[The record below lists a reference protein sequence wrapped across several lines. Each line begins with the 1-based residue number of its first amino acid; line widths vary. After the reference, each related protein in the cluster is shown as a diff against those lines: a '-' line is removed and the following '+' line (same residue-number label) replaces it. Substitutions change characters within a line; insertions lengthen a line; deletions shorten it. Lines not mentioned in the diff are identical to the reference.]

1 MTNDLFT
8 QTDLEQMEK
17 LGISEDEA
25 KRQLAILEKGQRWT
39 VLERP
44 CTTGDGIAVLA
55 SEDQERFVSRWQEAA
70 EKGRLSAFL
79 PASGAATR
87 MFAFLERIRNQVER
101 VTLDETAD
109 KFGQASDDY
118 QEFRVFVESLE
129 EFAFF
134 EPLAE
139 VMGKA
144 GTSLQEKLQAG
155 VYNDILDFLLEP
167 RGLHYSTRPKALIP
181 FHRYADHYRTALEE
195 HLVES
200 THTVRDQKQ
209 RCRVHF
215 TLAPENRAEA
225 EAYGR
230 EAAAKYGERLGV
242 QYELSFSIQSP
253 ATNTLAVDLDNKPF
267 RKVDGNLLF
276 RPGGHG
282 ALLENLNQLEGDIV
296 LIKNIDNVVTDE
308 RRDLVVRHQRILAGM
323 LLELQH
329 EIFNYL
335 RLLQSGSLEVND
347 LQKVLDFVVYRL
359 NPSME
364 EQLFSCG
371 DEEKVARLFRLLNR
385 PLRVCGMV
393 VNRGEPGGGPFWVK
407 DASGGLSLQ
416 VVEQAEI
423 DRDSPEQVAILEGST
438 HFSPVQIVCG
448 LRDFKGRPFNLTQF
462 VDPAAVFISRKTEDG
477 RELKALELPGLWNG
491 GMAYWNTMF
500 VEIPE
505 ETFNPVKT
513 INDLLRPGHRA
524 GPSGQLAAGSGQEK
538 SLGTKH

>member
-1 MTNDLFT
+1 MTGDLFT
-8 QTDLEQMEK
+8 QADLEQMEE
-17 LGISEDEA
+17 LGITADEA
-25 KRQLAILEKGQRWT
+25 KRQLAILEKGQRWIA
-39 VLERP
+39 LERP
-44 CTTGDGIAVLA
+44 CTPGDGIAILDPA
-55 SEDQERFVSRWQEAA
+55 DQKRFISRWQEEAD
-70 EKGRLSAFL
+70 KGRLSAFL

-87 MFAFLERIRNQVER
+87 MFAFLQRIRNQVER
-101 VTLDETAD
+101 VTLDGTAD
-109 KFGQASDDY
+109 KFGQSSDDY
-118 QEFRVFVESLE
+118 REFRVFVESLE
-129 EFAFF
+129 DFALF

-139 VMGKA
+139 IMGKA
-144 GTSLQEKLQAG
+144 GTSLQEKLQVG
-155 VYNDILDFLLEP
+155 VYNYILDFLLEP
-167 RGLHYSTRPKALIP
+167 QGLNYSSRPKALIP
-181 FHRYADHYRTALEE
+181 FHRYSDHYRTALEE

-200 THTVRDQKQ
+200 AHTVRDQKQ

-215 TLAPENRAEA
+215 TVTPENQAEA
-225 EAYGR
+225 EAYGW
-230 EAAAKYGERLGV
+230 EAAAKYSERLGV
-242 QYELSFSIQSP
+242 HYELSFSIQSL

-267 RKVDGNLLF
+267 RKLDGNLLF

-308 RRDLVVRHQRILAGM
+308 RRDSVVRHQRILVGA
-323 LLELQH
+323 LLEVQH

-335 RLLQSGSLEVND
+335 RLLQSEFLGGND
-347 LQKVLDFVVYRL
+347 VQEVLDFVARRL

-364 EQLFSCG
+364 EQLLDCG

-407 DASGGLSLQ
+407 DASGRLSLQ

-423 DRDSPEQVAILEGST
+423 DRGSPEQMAILEGST

-448 LRDFKGRPFNLTQF
+448 LRDFQGQPFNLTKF
-462 VDPAAVFISRKTEDG
+462 VDPEAVFVSRKTEDG

-491 GMAYWNTMF
+491 GMAYWNTIF
-500 VEIPE
+500 VEVPE

-524 GPSGQLAAGSGQEK
+524 LPREQ
-538 SLGTKH
+538 

>member
-1 MTNDLFT
+1 MTKNLFT
-8 QTDLEQMEK
+8 QADLEQMEK
-17 LGISEDEA
+17 LGITEDEA
-25 KRQLAILEKGQRWT
+25 RRQLASLEKGQRWT
-39 VLERP
+39 TLERP
-44 CTTGDGIAVLA
+44 CTTGDGIAILDP
-55 SEDQERFVSRWQEAA
+55 EDQAPLISRWQEGAD
-70 EKGRLSAFL
+70 KGRLSAFL

-87 MFAFLERIRNQVER
+87 MFAFLQRIRNQVER
-101 VTLDETAD
+101 ITLEGTAD

-118 QEFRVFVESLE
+118 REFQVFVESLE

-144 GTSLQEKLQAG
+144 GSSLREKLQLG

-167 RGLHYSTRPKALIP
+167 RGLNYSSLPKALIP

-200 THTVRDQKQ
+200 ARTVRDQKQ

-215 TLAPENRAEA
+215 TVARENRAEV
-225 EAYGR
+225 EAHGL
-230 EAAAKYGERLGV
+230 EAAAKYSERLGV

-267 RKVDGNLLF
+267 RKLDGKLLF

-282 ALLENLNQLEGDIV
+282 ALLQNLNQLEGDIV
-296 LIKNIDNVVTDE
+296 LIRNIDNLVTDE
-308 RRDLVVRHQRILAGM
+308 RCDLVVLHEHILTGM
-323 LLELQH
+323 LLEVQQ
-329 EIFNYL
+329 EVFNYL
-335 RLLQSGSLEVND
+335 TLLSSGSLGAND
-347 LQKVLDFVVYRL
+347 LQQVLDFVVQRL
-359 NPSME
+359 NPSMGE
-364 EQLFSCG
+364 HLLSCG
-371 DEEKVARLFRLLNR
+371 EKEKVARILRLLNR

-393 VNRGEPGGGPFWVK
+393 VNRGEPGGGPFWVR
-407 DASGGLSLQ
+407 DASGRLSLQ

-423 DRDSPEQVAILEGST
+423 DRSSPEQVAILEGST

-448 LRDFKGRPFNLTQF
+448 LRDFQGQPFDLRQF
-462 VDPAAVFISRKTEDG
+462 ADQGAVFVSRKTEEG
-477 RELKALELPGLWNG
+477 KELKALELPGLWNG
-491 GMAYWNTMF
+491 GMAYWNTIF

-513 INDLLRPGHRA
+513 INDLLRPGHR
-524 GPSGQLAAGSGQEK
+524 SGLRPGGQ
-538 SLGTKH
+538 

>member
-1 MTNDLFT
+1 MTDDLFT
-8 QTDLEQMEK
+8 PADLEQMEE
-17 LGISEDEA
+17 LGITEDEA
-25 KRQLAILEKGQRWT
+25 KRQLTILETGQRWIA
-39 VLERP
+39 LERP
-44 CTTGDGIAVLA
+44 CTPGDGIAILDP
-55 SEDQERFVSRWQEAA
+55 EDQERFISRWQEGAD
-70 EKGRLSAFL
+70 KGRLSAFL

-87 MFAFLERIRNQVER
+87 MFAFLQRIRNQVER
-101 VTLDETAD
+101 VTLDGTAD
-109 KFGQASDDY
+109 KFGQSSDDY
-118 QEFRVFVESLE
+118 REFRVFVESLE

-139 VMGKA
+139 VMGTA
-144 GTSLQEKLQAG
+144 GTSLQEKLQVG
-155 VYNDILDFLLEP
+155 VYNYILDLHLEP
-167 RGLHYSTRPKALIP
+167 RGLHYSSRHKALIP
-181 FHRYADHYRTALEE
+181 FHRYSNHYHTALEE

-200 THTVRDQKQ
+200 AQTVRDQRQ

-215 TLAPENRAEA
+215 TVAPENQAEA
-225 EAYGR
+225 EAHGW
-230 EAAAKYGERLGV
+230 EAAAKYSERLGV
-242 QYELSFSIQSP
+242 HYELSFSIQSL

-267 RKVDGNLLF
+267 RKLDGNLLF

-308 RRDLVVRHQRILAGM
+308 RRDLVVRHQRILAGV
-323 LLELQH
+323 LFEVQH

-335 RLLQSGSLEVND
+335 RLLQSEFLGAND
-347 LQKVLDFVVYRL
+347 VQEVLDFVACRL
-359 NPSME
+359 NPSMK
-364 EQLFSCG
+364 EQLLSCG

-407 DASGGLSLQ
+407 DASGRLSLQ

-423 DRDSPEQVAILEGST
+423 DRGSPEQMAIMEGST

-448 LRDFKGRPFNLTQF
+448 LRDFQGQPFNLTQF
-462 VDPAAVFISRKTEDG
+462 VDPAAVFVSRKTEDG

-491 GMAYWNTMF
+491 GMAYWNTIF
-500 VEIPE
+500 VEVPE

-524 GPSGQLAAGSGQEK
+524 LPREQ
-538 SLGTKH
+538 

>member
-1 MTNDLFT
+1 MKADLFT
-8 QTDLEQMEK
+8 EADLEQMAK
-17 LGISEDEA
+17 LGITEDEA
-25 KRQLAILEKGQRWT
+25 RRQLAILEKGQRWT
-39 VLERP
+39 ALERP
-44 CTTGDGIAVLA
+44 CTPGDGIAILDP
-55 SEDQERFVSRWQEAA
+55 EDQERFISRWQEGAD
-70 EKGRLSAFL
+70 KGRLSGFL

-87 MFAFLERIRNQVER
+87 MFAFLQRIRNQVDR
-101 VTLDETAD
+101 VTLKGAAD

-118 QEFRVFVESLE
+118 REFRIFVESLE

-134 EPLAE
+134 EPLAV
-139 VMGKA
+139 VMGKE
-144 GTSLQEKLQAG
+144 GISLQEQLQLG
-155 VYNDILDFLLEP
+155 VYNDILDLLLEP
-167 RGLHYSTRPKALIP
+167 RGLNYSSRPKALIP
-181 FHRYADHYRTALEE
+181 FHRYSDHYRTALEE

-200 THTVRDQKQ
+200 VHTLRDQKQ
-209 RCRVHF
+209 RCRIHF
-215 TLAPENRAEA
+215 TVAPEIQAEA

-230 EAAAKYGERLGV
+230 EAAAKYSEHLGV

-253 ATNTLAVDLDNKPF
+253 ATNTIAVDLENRPF
-267 RKVDGNLLF
+267 RKPDGNLLF

-323 LLELQH
+323 LLEVQQK
-329 EIFNYL
+329 IFNYL
-335 RLLQSGSLEVND
+335 RLLKSGSLGVND
-347 LQKVLDFVVYRL
+347 VQEVLDFVAHRF

-364 EQLFSCG
+364 EQLLSCS
-371 DEEKVARLFRLLNR
+371 DEEKIARLFRLLNR

-407 DASGGLSLQ
+407 DPSGSLSLQ

-423 DRDSPEQVAILEGST
+423 DRSSPEQAAILEGST

-448 LRDFKGRPFNLTQF
+448 LRDFQGKPFNLRQF
-462 VDPAAVFISRKTEDG
+462 VDLGAVFVSRKTEDG

-491 GMAYWNTMF
+491 GMAYWNTIF

-505 ETFNPVKT
+505 ETFNPVK
-513 INDLLRPGHRA
+513 IVNDLLRPGH
-524 GPSGQLAAGSGQEK
+524 L
-538 SLGTKH
+538 TT

>member
-1 MTNDLFT
+1 MTKNPFT
-8 QTDLEQMEK
+8 QADLEQMEQM
-17 LGISEDEA
+17 GITEEEA
-25 KRQLAILEKGQRWT
+25 QRQLAILEKGQRWT
-39 VLERP
+39 ALERP
-44 CTTGDGIAVLA
+44 CTLGDGIAVLEP
-55 SEDQERFVSRWQEAA
+55 EDQERFISRWQEGADM
-70 EKGRLSAFL
+70 GRVSAFL

-87 MFAFLERIRNQVER
+87 MFAFLQRIQNQVEKI
-101 VTLDETAD
+101 TLDEAAD
-109 KFGQASDDY
+109 RFGQSSDDY
-118 QEFRVFVESLE
+118 REFRVFVESLE

-139 VMGKA
+139 VMSKA
-144 GTSLQEKLQAG
+144 GVSLQEKLQVG

-167 RGLHYSTRPKALIP
+167 RGLHYSSRPKALIP
-181 FHRYADHYRTALEE
+181 FHRYSDHYRTALEE

-200 THTVRDQKQ
+200 AHTVRDQEQ
-209 RCRVHF
+209 RCRIHF
-215 TLAPENRAEA
+215 TVAPENQAEA

-230 EAAAKYGERLGV
+230 EAAAQHSERLGV
-242 QYELSFSIQSP
+242 HYELSFSIQSP

-267 RKVDGNLLF
+267 RKLDGDLLF

-282 ALLENLNQLEGDIV
+282 ALLENLNDLEGDIV
-296 LIKNIDNVVTDE
+296 LIKNIDNVVSDE

-329 EIFNYL
+329 DIFKYL
-335 RLLQSGSLEVND
+335 RMLESGSLGVND
-347 LQKVLDFVVYRL
+347 VQEVLQFVANHL
-359 NPSME
+359 NPSVQERLLNCGE
-364 EQLFSCG
+364 E
-371 DEEKVARLFRLLNR
+371 ERTARLSRLLNR

-393 VNRGEPGGGPFWVK
+393 VNRGEPGGGPFWVR
-407 DASGGLSLQ
+407 DTSGRLSLQ

-423 DRDSPEQVAILEGST
+423 DKSSPEQVAVLENST

-448 LRDFKGRPFNLTQF
+448 LRDFQGQPFDLRQF
-462 VDPAAVFISRKTEDG
+462 VDPAAAFVSRKFEDG

-491 GMAYWNTMF
+491 GMAYWNTVF

-524 GPSGQLAAGSGQEK
+524 GQAGS
-538 SLGTKH
+538 

>member
-1 MTNDLFT
+1 MTTDLFT
-8 QTDLEQMEK
+8 QADLKQMEK
-17 LGISEDEA
+17 MGITEDEA

-39 VLERP
+39 TLERP
-44 CTTGDGIAVLA
+44 CTLGDGIAVLG
-55 SEDQERFVSRWQEAA
+55 SEDQERFINRWQEGAN
-70 EKGRLSAFL
+70 EGRLSAFL

-87 MFAFLERIRNQVER
+87 MFAFLQRIQNQVER

-109 KFGQASDDY
+109 KFGQSSEDY
-118 QEFRVFVESLE
+118 REFRVFVESLE

-144 GTSLQEKLQAG
+144 GFSLQENLQVG
-155 VYNDILDFLLEP
+155 VYNDILNFLLEP
-167 RGLHYSTRPKALIP
+167 RGLNYGSRPKAMTP
-181 FHRYADHYRTALEE
+181 FHRYSDHYRTALEE

-200 THTVRDQKQ
+200 AHTVRDQEQ
-209 RCRVHF
+209 RCRLHF
-215 TLAPENRAEA
+215 TVAPENQAEA

-230 EAAAKYGERLGV
+230 EAAAKYSERLGV
-242 QYELSFSIQSP
+242 EYELSFSIQSP

-267 RKVDGNLLF
+267 RKLDGNLLF

-282 ALLENLNQLEGDIV
+282 ALLENLNKLEGDIV

-308 RRDLVVRHQRILAGM
+308 HRDLVVRQQRILVGM
-323 LLELQH
+323 LLEVQD
-329 EIFNYL
+329 EIFNYVRML
-335 RLLQSGSLEVND
+335 KSESLGANDVQEV
-347 LQKVLDFVVYRL
+347 LHFVANRL
-359 NPSME
+359 NPSMQ
-364 EQLFSCG
+364 EQLLSCG
-371 DEEKVARLFRLLNR
+371 EEERVARLFRLLNR

-407 DASGGLSLQ
+407 DASGRLSLQ

-423 DRDSPEQVAILEGST
+423 DKGSPEQVAILESST

-448 LRDFKGRPFNLTQF
+448 LRDFQGNPFDLRQF
-462 VDPAAVFISRKTEDG
+462 VNPAAVFVSRKSEDG

-491 GMAYWNTMF
+491 GMAYWNTVF

-513 INDLLRPGHRA
+513 INDLLRPGHRSGA
-524 GPSGQLAAGSGQEK
+524 GRRSK
-538 SLGTKH
+538 

>member
-1 MTNDLFT
+1 MTKNPFT
-8 QTDLEQMEK
+8 EADLEQMEQM
-17 LGISEDEA
+17 GITEEEA
-25 KRQLAILEKGQRWT
+25 RRQMAILEKGQRWAA
-39 VLERP
+39 LERP
-44 CTTGDGIAVLA
+44 CTPGDGIEVLDP
-55 SEDQERFVSRWQEAA
+55 EDQERFIILWKEEAD
-70 EKGRLSAFL
+70 KGRLSAFV

-87 MFAFLERIRNQVER
+87 MFAFLQRIKNQVER
-101 VTLDETAD
+101 VTLDKTAD
-109 KFGQASDDY
+109 KFGQSSEDY
-118 QEFRVFVESLE
+118 REFRVFIESLE

-139 VMGKA
+139 LMGKA
-144 GTSLQEKLQAG
+144 GVSLQEKLQVG

-167 RGLHYSTRPKALIP
+167 RGLNYSSRPKALTP
-181 FHRYADHYRTALEE
+181 FHRYSDHYRTALEE

-200 THTVRDQKQ
+200 AHTVRDQEQ

-215 TLAPENRAEA
+215 TVAPENQAEV
-225 EAYGR
+225 EAHGR
-230 EAAAKYGERLGV
+230 EAAAQHSERLGV
-242 QYELSFSIQSP
+242 QYELSFSAQSG

-267 RKVDGNLLF
+267 RKLDGNLLF

-282 ALLENLNQLEGDIV
+282 ALLENLNKLEGDIV

-308 RRDLVVRHQRILAGM
+308 RRDVVVRHQRILAGV
-323 LLELQH
+323 LLEVQH

-335 RLLQSGSLEVND
+335 RMLKAGSLGVND
-347 LQKVLDFVVYRL
+347 VQEVLHFVANRL

-364 EQLFSCG
+364 EELLSCG
-371 DEEKVARLFRLLNR
+371 EEERIARLFRLLNR

-393 VNRGEPGGGPFWVK
+393 VNRGEPGGGPFWAK
-407 DASGGLSLQ
+407 DPSGRLSLQ

-423 DRDSPEQVAILEGST
+423 DKGSPEQVAILESST

-448 LRDFKGRPFNLTQF
+448 LRDFQGQLFDLRQF
-462 VDPAAVFISRKTEDG
+462 VDPAAVFISRKSEEG

-491 GMAYWNTMF
+491 GMAYWNTVF

-513 INDLLRPGHRA
+513 INDLLRPGHR
-524 GPSGQLAAGSGQEK
+524 SGVTPRSK
-538 SLGTKH
+538 

>member
-8 QTDLEQMEK
+8 KADLEQMEK
-17 LGISEDEA
+17 LGITEDEA

-39 VLERP
+39 ALERP
-44 CTTGDGIAVLA
+44 CTLGDGIAVLDP
-55 SEDQERFVSRWQEAA
+55 EDQERFISRWQEGAD
-70 EKGRLSAFL
+70 KGRLSAFL
-79 PASGAATR
+79 PASGAASR
-87 MFAFLERIRNQVER
+87 MFAFLQHIRNQVER
-101 VTLDETAD
+101 VTLEETAD
-109 KFGQASDDY
+109 KFGQSSDDY
-118 QEFRVFVESLE
+118 REFRVFVESLE

-144 GTSLQEKLQAG
+144 GTSLQEKLQVG

-167 RGLHYSTRPKALIP
+167 RGLNYSSRPKALTP
-181 FHRYADHYRTALEE
+181 FHRYSNHYRTALEE

-200 THTVRDQKQ
+200 AHMVRDQKQ

-215 TLAPENRAEA
+215 TVAPENQAEA

-230 EAAAKYGERLGV
+230 EAAAKYSERLGV

-253 ATNTLAVDLDNKPF
+253 ATNTLAADLENKPF
-267 RKVDGNLLF
+267 RKLDGNLLF

-282 ALLENLNQLEGDIV
+282 ALLKNLNKLEGDIV

-323 LLELQH
+323 LLEVQH
-329 EIFNYL
+329 EIFHYL
-335 RLLQSGSLEVND
+335 RLLKSGSLVAND
-347 LQKVLDFVVYRL
+347 VQEVLDFVAHRL

-364 EQLFSCG
+364 AQLLSCG
-371 DEEKVARLFRLLNR
+371 DEERVARLFRLLNR

-407 DASGGLSLQ
+407 DASGRLSLQ

-423 DRDSPEQVAILEGST
+423 DRGSPEQVAILGAST

-448 LRDFKGRPFNLTQF
+448 LRDFQGQPFNLRQF
-462 VDPAAVFISRKTEDG
+462 VDPGAVFVSHKTEDG
-477 RELKALELPGLWNG
+477 RQLKALELPGLWNG
-491 GMAYWNTMF
+491 GMAYWNTVF

-513 INDLLRPGHRA
+513 INDLLRPGHR
-524 GPSGQLAAGSGQEK
+524 SGVTRRSK
-538 SLGTKH
+538 